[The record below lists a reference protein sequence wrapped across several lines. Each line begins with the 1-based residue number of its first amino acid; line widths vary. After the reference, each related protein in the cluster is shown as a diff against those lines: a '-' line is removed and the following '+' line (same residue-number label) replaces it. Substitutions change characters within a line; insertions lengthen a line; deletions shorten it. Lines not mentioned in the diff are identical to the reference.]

1 MSPKQHFQY
10 GTIIQEQTN
19 FTEVPLTAV
28 FIIISKSNIYTASL
42 VLTISLLSFFFFFC
56 ILCFYEDSF
65 HQGIYPD
72 TNLFLN

>member
-42 VLTISLLSFFFFFC
+42 VLTISLLSFFFASCASMKIHFIKGFIQ
-56 ILCFYEDSF
+56 IL
-65 HQGIYPD
+65 IY
-72 TNLFLN
+72 F

>member
-42 VLTISLLSFFFFFC
+42 VLTISLLSLFFFFASCASMKIHLIKGFIQ
-56 ILCFYEDSF
+56 IL
-65 HQGIYPD
+65 IY
-72 TNLFLN
+72 F

>member
-42 VLTISLLSFFFFFC
+42 VI
-56 ILCFYEDSF
+56 
-65 HQGIYPD
+65 
-72 TNLFLN
+72 N

>member
-42 VLTISLLSFFFFFC
+42 VLTISLLSFFFFFFASC
-56 ILCFYEDSF
+56 ASMKIHFIKGFIQIL
-65 HQGIYPD
+65 IY
-72 TNLFLN
+72 F

>member
-42 VLTISLLSFFFFFC
+42 VLTISLLSFFFFFASC
-56 ILCFYEDSF
+56 ASMKIHFIKGFIQIL
-65 HQGIYPD
+65 IY
-72 TNLFLN
+72 F